1 MESLFTP
8 SQIRVHKGPWGSGPP
23 TNGRAIDIRLAA
35 LDDSVDLSRPSPE
48 LGTSFPPCAPT
59 LTMRPALI
67 VRLLRLTPTRAL
79 PLIGEIEAQAAHR
92 FESIDA
98 VRSHDGRVF
107 ATEDLRFSHYLT
119 NATRYLTER
128 A

>member
-1 MESLFTP
+1 
-8 SQIRVHKGPWGSGPP
+8 
-23 TNGRAIDIRLAA
+23 
-35 LDDSVDLSRPSPE
+35 
-48 LGTSFPPCAPT
+48 
-59 LTMRPALI
+59 MRPALI